1 MKAFI
6 PLFFLAFISLV
17 SFAQK
22 DTTAYGKMLG
32 EYYEYTV
39 PFIQPEQL
47 YQKIVNGEK
56 IYLLD
61 TRESK
66 EYEVSAIQ
74 GAMHAGFLF
83 FSKKTV
89 EEIDKN
95 ALVVVYC
102 TIGARSETIGER
114 LLKNDFTRVYNL
126 YGGIIYWKNQGYPV
140 YHDGL
145 ETQNVHVYSKKW
157 GQWLVKGKAKY

>member
-1 MKAFI
+1 MKAFSI
-6 PLFFLAFISLV
+6 FFLSIFNLV
-17 SFAQK
+17 LFAQK
-22 DTTAYGKMLG
+22 DTTAYGKMLD

-39 PFIQPEQL
+39 PFIQPEAL
-47 YQKIVNGEK
+47 YKKMVKGEK

-74 GAMHAGFLF
+74 GAMNTGFLF
-83 FSKKTV
+83 FSKKTI
-89 EEIDKN
+89 EEIDKET
-95 ALVVVYC
+95 LIVVYC

-114 LLKNDFTRVYNL
+114 LLKNDFTQVYNL

-140 YHDGL
+140 YHDGA
-145 ETQNVHVYSKKW
+145 ETENVHVYSKKW